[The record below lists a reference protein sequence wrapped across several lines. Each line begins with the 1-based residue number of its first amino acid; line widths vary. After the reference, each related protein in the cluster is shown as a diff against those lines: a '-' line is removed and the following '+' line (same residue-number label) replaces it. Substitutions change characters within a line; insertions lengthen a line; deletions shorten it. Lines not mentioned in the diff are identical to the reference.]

1 MQVAATLSCSM
12 AFLFPRDR
20 TKICYDLSGQ
30 THFMLDRHTD
40 QHRVAAVKL
49 KFILLDFLLERE
61 INALKGKTMFNI
73 V

>member
-1 MQVAATLSCSM
+1 MQVAATLSCSL
-12 AFLFPRDR
+12 AISIPP
-20 TKICYDLSGQ
+20 KICYDLSGQ

-49 KFILLDFLLERE
+49 TFILLDFLLERE

>member
-1 MQVAATLSCSM
+1 
-12 AFLFPRDR
+12 
-20 TKICYDLSGQ
+20 
-30 THFMLDRHTD
+30 MLDRHTD

-61 INALKGKTMFNI
+61 INALNGKTMFNI